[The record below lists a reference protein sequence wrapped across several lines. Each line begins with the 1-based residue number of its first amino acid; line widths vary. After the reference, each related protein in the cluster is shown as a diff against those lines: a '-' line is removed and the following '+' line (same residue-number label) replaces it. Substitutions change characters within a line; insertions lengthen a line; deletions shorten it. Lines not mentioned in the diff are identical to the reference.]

1 MKKLFTLLL
10 CCMMLTGCA
19 KSASMPPHTTAPE
32 ETHQTLPEDNPEIA
46 QLDKEYA
53 MARSDAVSNVERA
66 DVNTRF
72 AESWMKLIEEYYQHL
87 YDISPENMQI
97 LLEQD
102 KEQWLLYSQ
111 GQIELEHARLDAVFG
126 SGTIVPVLLSEFTY
140 ELNREKAVALIE
152 MYEQMCSLK

>member
-1 MKKLFTLLL
+1 MKKLFTFLL

-19 KSASMPPHTTAPE
+19 EPASMPPHTTAPA
-32 ETHQTLPEDNPEIA
+32 ETQQTLPEDNPEIA

-53 MARSDAVSNVERA
+53 MAMSAAVSNAERT

-72 AESWMKLIEEYYQHL
+72 SESWMKIIEEYYQL
-87 YDISPENMQI
+87 LNEVSPDNMQI
-97 LLEQD
+97 LLQQD

-111 GQIELEHARLDAVFG
+111 GQIELEHARLDAVYG

-140 ELNREKAVALIE
+140 ELNREKAVELIE
-152 MYEQMCSLK
+152 MYIQMNAVN